1 MKSFKLFMLSILMV
15 LSACSSINFPNQDP
29 EIEFFAPIT
38 TTLENEVEISL
49 QLQSSKSDFDA
60 DPEFKAN
67 MKLYDPAGELR
78 AEASLPQNPFMK
90 RGEIYQLITWRGFL
104 EPGEYKLEW
113 SSSTYGGTLI
123 TFEVVESDS
132 GGYLIGS
139 QKIEKLIND

>member
-1 MKSFKLFMLSILMV
+1 MNSFKVFLLSILMV
-15 LSACSSINFPNQDP
+15 LSACSSNDFLNQDP
-29 EIEFFAPIT
+29 EIEFFAPIN

-49 QLQSSKSDFDA
+49 QLQSPKSDFDA

-104 EPGEYKLEW
+104 EPGEYTLEW
-113 SSSTYGGTLI
+113 SSSSYGGTLI
-123 TFEVVESDS
+123 TFDVIESDR

-139 QKIEKLIND
+139 QKIETISNY